1 MFDAENEASKTAM
14 ERRKQT
20 LGVDK
25 LREQKEDLEKQLKEL
40 EMKLG
45 KASPHREE

>member
-1 MFDAENEASKTAM
+1 MFEAENESSKTAM